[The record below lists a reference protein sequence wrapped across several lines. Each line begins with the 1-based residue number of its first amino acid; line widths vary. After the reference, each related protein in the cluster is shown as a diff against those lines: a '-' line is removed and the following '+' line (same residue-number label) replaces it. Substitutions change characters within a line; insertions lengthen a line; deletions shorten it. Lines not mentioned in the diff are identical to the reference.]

1 MKVAHIN
8 HSYGQLGGSGTEQSV
23 PNTCG
28 LLAEH
33 GVKTCVL
40 YERQTGPSVP
50 APDRGTYHIPG
61 LCSYSVLPRPAITER
76 ALAVLDAEAVDLV
89 HLHQINNGHLVRAIA
104 ARWPTFYFVHNH
116 LLTCPSG
123 TRFFPGSSALC
134 PQTGPALSCLA
145 NAYRQHCNSRRP
157 VRVVRSLLDCLDA
170 RSFARGLMLGVDSEY
185 MKDTLVASGYPAE
198 RIVVTPTVTEIT
210 PPPADDYPI
219 SDPPSILFVGQLSD
233 VKGPSLL
240 IEAFSRLSVPARLQV
255 AGEGYLLPALQR
267 QVGQLGLGDRV
278 AFLGHVSRDQL
289 TALLRD
295 SALLAVP
302 ARYPEPF
309 GVVGPEAMARARPVV
324 AFAVGGI
331 PEWLEDR
338 VTGLLARPSD
348 VQDFATKIEYV
359 LTHRAEARQMGLSGR
374 RVWEERFHPR
384 RHVATLLR
392 VYEACCAYHEGRGLY
407 AEVGR

>member
-23 PNTCG
+23 PNTCS

-33 GVKTCVL
+33 GVQTCVL
-40 YERQTGPSVP
+40 YERQTGPSVV

-61 LCSYSVLPRPAITER
+61 LCSYSLRPRPAITDQ

-116 LLTCPSG
+116 ILTCPSG
-123 TRFFPGSSALC
+123 TRFFQRSATMC
-134 PQTGPALSCLA
+134 PQTGPAISCLA
-145 NAYRQHCNSRRP
+145 NAYRERCHTRRP
-157 VRVVRSLLDCLDA
+157 LRVARSVLDCLDA
-170 RSFARGLMLGVDSEY
+170 RSFARGLTLGVDSKY
-185 MKDTLVASGYPAE
+185 MKATLVASGYPAE
-198 RIVVTPTVTEIT
+198 RIVVTPTVTELT
-210 PPPADDYPI
+210 PPPADDYPAAV
-219 SDPPSILFVGQLSD
+219 PPSILFVGQLSD
-233 VKGPSLL
+233 VKGPALL
-240 IEAFSRLSVPARLQV
+240 IDAFSRLSVPARLRL
-255 AGEGYLLPALQR
+255 AGEGYLLPALQQ
-267 QVGQLGLGDRV
+267 QVVRLGLSDRV
-278 AFLGHVSRDQL
+278 AFLGHVSRDEL
-289 TALLRD
+289 TSLLRE

-331 PEWLEDR
+331 PEWLEDG

-348 VQDFATKIEYV
+348 VADFAAKIEYV
-359 LTHRAEARQMGLSGR
+359 LTHPVEGRQMGLAGR
-374 RVWEERFHPR
+374 RIWEERFHPR
-384 RHVATLLR
+384 RHVATLLQ
-392 VYEACCAYHEGRGLY
+392 VYEACYATHRGRPRY
-407 AEVGR
+407 AEVAQ